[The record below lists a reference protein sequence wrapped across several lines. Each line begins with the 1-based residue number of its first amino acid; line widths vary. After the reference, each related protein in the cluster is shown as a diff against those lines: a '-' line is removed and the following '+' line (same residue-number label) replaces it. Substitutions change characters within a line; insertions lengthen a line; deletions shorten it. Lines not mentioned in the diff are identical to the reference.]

1 VPITLLRFM
10 ARWCWW
16 HSIDWGSKAIRLF
29 SILRDDRKVLLITLV
44 LLLFIDLR
52 DGLQLDVSMVNRFS

>member
-16 HSIDWGSKAIRLF
+16 HSIDWGSKAICLF
-29 SILRDDRKVLLITLV
+29 SVLRDDRKVLLITLV